1 MLESIFQ
8 VSEAATISMESCLIA
23 TGVAIVLGIV
33 ISLVHKFTTKQN
45 TKTNFLLTIAIL
57 PVLVEVV
64 ILLINGNLGTS
75 FAVAGAF
82 SLIRFRSMPGNS
94 KEIITVFWAMTI
106 GLALGM
112 GYVVFAAIVTVIVAI
127 FMILVNLV
135 LNKTEGTHKRR
146 LKVVIPE
153 NLDYNEVFNDIFS
166 KYTVRQELLKV
177 KTTNMGSMFE
187 LTYLITL
194 KDGVNEKGFMDDIRV
209 KNGNMLVMLQREE
222 VGEEEL

>member
-8 VSEAATISMESCLIA
+8 TTAATVSLQNCLICI
-23 TGVAIVLGIV
+23 GVAILLGIV
-33 ISLVHKFTTKQN
+33 ISAVHKATTK
-45 TKTNFLLTIAIL
+45 TTTNFLLTIAIL
-57 PVLVEVV
+57 PALVQVV

-112 GYVVFAAIVTVIVAI
+112 GYVVFSIIVTAI
-127 FMILVNLV
+127 IAILMLIISKV
-135 LNKTEGTHKRR
+135 LDRIEGTHTKK

-166 KYTVRQELLKV
+166 KYTVKQELVKV
-177 KTTNMGSMFE
+177 KTTNMGSTFE
-187 LTYLITL
+187 LTYMITL
-194 KDGVNEKGFMDDIRV
+194 KDKINEKEFMDEIRV
-209 KNGNMLVMLQREE
+209 RNGNMLVMIEREL
-222 VGEEEL
+222 VGEEVL

>member
-8 VSEAATISMESCLIA
+8 TTAATVSLQNCLICI
-23 TGVAIVLGIV
+23 GVAILLGIV
-33 ISLVHKFTTKQN
+33 ISTVHKATTK
-45 TKTNFLLTIAIL
+45 TTTNFLLTIAIL
-57 PVLVEVV
+57 PALVQVV

-112 GYVVFAAIVTVIVAI
+112 GYVVFSIIVTAI
-127 FMILVNLV
+127 IAILMLIISKV
-135 LNKTEGTHKRR
+135 LDRIEGTHTKK

-166 KYTVRQELLKV
+166 KYTVKQELVKV
-177 KTTNMGSMFE
+177 KTTNMGSTFE
-187 LTYLITL
+187 LTYMITL
-194 KDGVNEKGFMDDIRV
+194 KDKINEKEFMDEIRV
-209 KNGNMLVMLQREE
+209 RNGNMLVMIEREL
-222 VGEEEL
+222 VGEEVL

>member
-194 KDGVNEKGFMDDIRV
+194 KDGANEKGFMDDIRV